1 MVPEFIARREQAVNE
16 WRQHLR
22 SRALIHEAFYPLL
35 GGLLTRLEDH
45 KDRWEPEV
53 GVGGS

>member
-1 MVPEFIARREQAVNE
+1 MSMETASWVSSSHSCSILP
-16 WRQHLR
+16 
-22 SRALIHEAFYPLL
+22 SL